1 VSLSDK
7 HFREILNDLDLSNN
21 EKLWLRDCVRKHG
34 SVEKAEAEIA
44 RLNDGA
50 RDNAVHYIATRGI
63 LSLDPEVISKIY
75 NSVQNFKDFTEDND
89 PYGEHD
95 FGSLTVAGNKVFWK
109 IDYYNQELSGWCD
122 PLSPDCRRILTI
134 MLAEE
139 Y

>member
-1 VSLSDK
+1 MDTTAVQ
-7 HFREILNDLDLSNN
+7 NDNS
-21 EKLWLRDCVRKHG
+21 
-34 SVEKAEAEIA
+34 AEIA

-95 FGSLTVAGNKVFWK
+95 FGSLVFENKKIFWK
-109 IDYYNQELSGWCD
+109 IDYCDKELRLWCD

-134 MLAEE
+134 ILAEE

>member
-1 VSLSDK
+1 MDTTALQ
-7 HFREILNDLDLSNN
+7 NDNS
-21 EKLWLRDCVRKHG
+21 
-34 SVEKAEAEIA
+34 AEIA

-50 RDNAVHYIATRGI
+50 RDNVVHYIATRGI

-95 FGSLTVAGNKVFWK
+95 FGSFTVSGVKIFWK
-109 IDYYNQELSGWCD
+109 IDYYDENLEKWCD
-122 PLSPDCRRILTI
+122 PLSPDCNRVLTI
-134 MLAEE
+134 MRADE